1 MTKGMSYFPR
11 MIDKIRLHA
20 RGELHEDYRD
30 NLGAPRT
37 LDGACCN
44 FLRVNYAD
52 LRECVLQGEPMKRFS
67 NGVLK
72 TGGA

>member
-20 RGELHEDYRD
+20 RGELHEDYHN
-30 NLGAPRT
+30 NLGTPRT
-37 LDGACCN
+37 KAEL
-44 FLRVNYAD
+44 
-52 LRECVLQGEPMKRFS
+52 MKRFS

-72 TGGA
+72 KGGA